1 MSIVLFAL
9 IGAAIKAN
17 SVYWTFFGLFT
28 MFKLIKYVAIFFT
41 NIDKK

>member
-17 SVYWTFFGLFT
+17 GVYWTFFGLFT
-28 MFKLIKYVAIFFT
+28 MFKLIKYAMIFFT
-41 NIDKK
+41 NADKK